1 MSGRVGRADGV
12 VHEVVDGRAVLVDPS
27 GMQLI
32 TLNEVGSLVWEALA
46 EPGDARSLTDAL
58 RGRFADVDESRI
70 EADVSAFLD
79 ELRSAGLVVDR
90 A

>member
-27 GMQLI
+27 GLQLI
-32 TLNEVGSLVWEALA
+32 TLNEVGSLVWEAL
-46 EPGDARSLTDAL
+46 EQPGDVASLVAVL
-58 RGRFADVDESRI
+58 LPRFPDVDEAQA
-70 EADVSAFLD
+70 EADVTAFLD
-79 ELRSAGLVVDR
+79 ELRAAGLVVDD